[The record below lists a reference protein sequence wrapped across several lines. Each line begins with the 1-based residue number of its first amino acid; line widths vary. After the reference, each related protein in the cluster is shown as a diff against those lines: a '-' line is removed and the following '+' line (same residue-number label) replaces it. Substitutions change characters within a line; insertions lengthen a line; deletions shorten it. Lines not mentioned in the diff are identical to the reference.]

1 MKGSMFCKI
10 LGLTA
15 FAWGMACVTACG
27 DDESNFIAY
36 GEDWE
41 SSNSQKAK
49 SSSSSKESASNVELS
64 FGRMTDER
72 DDQVYKT
79 VKIGNREWMAENL
92 NLRYL
97 QPTDSLDSSSFCYDN
112 SAENCEKYG
121 RLYIWSAA
129 MDSAGVYTSESIGN
143 GVGTLCFS
151 VYPIQGICPEGWHLP
166 SEYEWNELKSKVN
179 VGVALRST
187 YDWEYSNGTD
197 DFSFTALPAG
207 LAVNGTYNFLHT
219 RALFWSSTE
228 AYGIGKKENKAS
240 YNAFFLSLEYK
251 SERESIVLYST
262 GKHQAF
268 SVRCLKDY

>member
-1 MKGSMFCKI
+1 MKGSLFCKI
-10 LGLTA
+10 LGLIA
-15 FAWGMACVTACG
+15 VACGMACFTACG
-27 DDESNFIAY
+27 DDDSDFIAH

-41 SSNSQKAK
+41 SSSSQKAK
-49 SSSSSKESASNVELS
+49 SSSSSKGRASNVELS
-64 FGRMTDER
+64 FGHMTDER

-79 VKIGNREWMAENL
+79 VKINNREWMAENL

-112 SAENCEKYG
+112 SADNCEKYG

-129 MDSAGVYTSESIGN
+129 MDSAGLYSTGSIGN
-143 GVGTLCFS
+143 GIGTLCS
-151 VYPIQGICPEGWHLP
+151 AVYPIRGICPEGWHLP
-166 SEYEWNELKSKVN
+166 SEYEWNELGSKAN
-179 VGVALRST
+179 EGVTLRST

-207 LAVNGTYNFLHT
+207 LAVNGKYQYLHT
-219 RALFWSSTE
+219 SAIFWSSTE
-228 AYGIGKKENKAS
+228 AYGLGTDKTAS
-240 YNAFFLSLEYK
+240 YNAFFLRLEYVSNK
-251 SERESIVLYST
+251 RESLVLHST